1 MHLAGTQVPSRGSS
15 LGYFYHHLRQG
26 GIDWSQLV
34 SQLTIILARVLNAV
48 LDREALV
55 KLLCLERELV
65 IRGHLQ
71 TLARLSESPFHCMP
85 VSHPSRRG
93 HGRSRHIGWRPTE
106 LVLAYSKV
114 AIKEN
119 TLWKN

>member
-1 MHLAGTQVPSRGSS
+1 M
-15 LGYFYHHLRQG
+15 GYFYHHLRQG

-65 IRGHLQ
+65 IRGHFSDFC
-71 TLARLSESPFHCMP
+71 TSKSESLSLHACLT
-85 VSHPSRRG
+85 SQQK
-93 HGRSRHIGWRPTE
+93 RSWKKQTYRLE
-106 LVLAYSKV
+106 AY
-114 AIKEN
+114 
-119 TLWKN
+119 